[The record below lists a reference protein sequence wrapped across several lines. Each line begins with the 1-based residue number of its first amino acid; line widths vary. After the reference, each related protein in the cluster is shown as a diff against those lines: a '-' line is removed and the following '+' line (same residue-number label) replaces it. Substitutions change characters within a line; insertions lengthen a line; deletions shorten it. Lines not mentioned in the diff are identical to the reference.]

1 MDPLTALAAFNASY
15 AVVKTAAQNAGEISE
30 IFAGIGKMMT
40 AKRVVEQAAKGDA
53 EKSDLELYAKHVELE
68 QKWQEIV
75 EILKWTGH
83 WDGYQKFVTD
93 RREQEKQKKIAETKA
108 KLAKQK
114 MYQDIAIILGG
125 VLASVGI
132 CAWCPHKGRLR
143 VWKGALRHENM

>member
-40 AKRVVEQAAKGDA
+40 AKQAVEKAAKNNP

-83 WDGYQKFVTD
+83 WDGYQKFVAD

-125 VLASVGI
+125 VLATVSI
-132 CAWCPHKGRLR
+132 CALFLWAITTAKG
-143 VWKGALRHENM
+143 

>member
-40 AKRVVEQAAKGDA
+40 AKQAVEKAAKNNP

-83 WDGYQKFVTD
+83 WDGYQKFVQD
-93 RREQEKQKKIAETKA
+93 RREAEKQKKLAEVREALRK
-108 KLAKQK
+108 KK
-114 MYQDIAIILGG
+114 MYQDIAIIVGG
-125 VLASVGI
+125 VLASVAI
-132 CAWCPHKGRLR
+132 CAAFLWAITTAKG
-143 VWKGALRHENM
+143 

>member
-1 MDPLTALAAFNASY
+1 MDPLTALATFNASY

-30 IFAGIGKMMT
+30 IFAGIGKMMS
-40 AKRVVEQAAKGDA
+40 AKQAIEKAAPDEAG
-53 EKSDLELYAKHVELE
+53 KSDLELYAAKVELD
-68 QKWQEIV
+68 QKWEEIK

-83 WDGYQKFVTD
+83 WDGYQKFVAD
-93 RREQEKQKKIAETKA
+93 RRDQEKQKKIAETKA

-132 CAWCPHKGRLR
+132 CALFLWAITTAKG
-143 VWKGALRHENM
+143 